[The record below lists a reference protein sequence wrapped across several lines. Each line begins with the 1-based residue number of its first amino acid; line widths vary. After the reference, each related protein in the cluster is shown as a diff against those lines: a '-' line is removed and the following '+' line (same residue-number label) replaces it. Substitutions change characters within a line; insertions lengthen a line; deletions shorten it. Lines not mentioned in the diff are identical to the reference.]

1 MQGTIFSQSPSVLEV
16 MDEAATQPATQP
28 FLDPRRHGYQSVLS
42 EEDECDVL
50 CILEPTTPTAYRAV
64 KLVADLAPQHIL
76 QNENLSL
83 KSRDGNE
90 SNNESSKGSETTS
103 IPGSILDDDLAFELK
118 RPDTFRSDGR
128 AMDIALRLSSKVN
141 DPCLGFTFGRGQRK
155 SDITIAAQEETT
167 FISSRHFR
175 IYARSSGILM
185 LEATST
191 NGTIVDSVT
200 LRADTE
206 GQAERRRMICDKSRI
221 VVLVDKER
229 TNVGDV
235 MTFIVRIPSRDRV
248 EDRWHKN
255 FQNYIQYI
263 SQIERQRAIR
273 TEDPRNGLDTATLSV
288 SLSLGTSH
296 SSWNRLIQVAS
307 EPIRCHPSRFDIQY

>member
-1 MQGTIFSQSPSVLEV
+1 

-76 QNENLSL
+76 QNENLSPT
-83 KSRDGNE
+83 SRDGNDI
-90 SNNESSKGSETTS
+90 NYESSKGSETTS
-103 IPGSILDDDLAFELK
+103 IRGSILDDDLAFESK
-118 RPDTFRSDGR
+118 RQDTFRSDGR
-128 AMDIALRLSSKVN
+128 PMDIALRLSSKVN

-175 IYARSSGILM
+175 IYAKSSGILM

-200 LRADTE
+200 LSADIE
-206 GQAERRRMICDKSRI
+206 RQAERRRMICDKSRI

-229 TNVGDV
+229 TNLGDV

-248 EDRWHKN
+248 EDRWHNK
-255 FQNYIQYI
+255 FQNYIRYI
-263 SQIERQRAIR
+263 SQIERQRAVR
-273 TEDPRNGLDTATLSV
+273 TEGSQNGIDTAILSV
-288 SLSLGTSH
+288 SLPLGMCCKS
-296 SSWNRLIQVAS
+296 
-307 EPIRCHPSRFDIQY
+307 